1 MTETD
6 VLIIGSGPAACSA
19 ALYTTRAGLKTIML
33 GGKNF
38 GGQLVQTSEVE
49 NYAGFIDPINGFE
62 LMDKMHKQCQ
72 RLGAEI
78 LQKTAVSV
86 KKDGEKMLTE
96 LEGGGT
102 ISSYAVL
109 AATGATARWLNV
121 EGENKFKNHGLS
133 ACATCDG
140 FFYKGKTV
148 AIIGGGN
155 TAFEDAL
162 FLTNFCQKVYLI
174 HRRAGFRADEITIK
188 KAQSNPKIE
197 FVIPAVT
204 TKLLGDTKV
213 TGIELQNPETKEI
226 KTLEVQG
233 VFVAIGSTP
242 QTKFLTDSGVKLAE
256 SGHVIVDNKHRT
268 NIEGL
273 FAAGDCQDPVYR
285 QAIVAA
291 GSGAKAA
298 IEIINYI
305 RSYEY
310 GRK

>member
-38 GGQLVQTSEVE
+38 GGQLVQTNEVE
-49 NYAGFIDPINGFE
+49 NYAGFINPVGGFE
-62 LMDKMHKQCQ
+62 LMDKMHKQCK

-86 KKDGEKMLTE
+86 KKEGKKLLTV
-96 LEGGGT
+96 LEGGEE

-121 EGENKFKNHGLS
+121 EGENIFKNRGLS

-140 FFYKGKTV
+140 FFYRGKTV

-204 TKLLGDTKV
+204 TKLLGNDKGL
-213 TGIELQNPETKEI
+213 TGIELQNPQTQEI

-233 VFVAIGSTP
+233 VFVAIGSIP
-242 QTKFLTDSGVKLAE
+242 QTQFLAESGVKLAE
-256 SGHVIVDNKHRT
+256 SGHVIVDAKQRT

-273 FAAGDCQDPVYR
+273 FAAGDCQDPTYR
-285 QAIVAA
+285 QAIIAA

-298 IEIINYI
+298 IEIINFI
-305 RSYEY
+305 NQV
-310 GRK
+310 K

>member
-19 ALYTTRAGLKTIML
+19 ALYTTRAGFKTIML

-49 NYAGFIDPINGFE
+49 NYAGFIDPVNGFE
-62 LMDKMHKQCQ
+62 LMDKMHKQCK

-86 KKDGEKMLTE
+86 KKEGNKMLTE
-96 LEGGGT
+96 LEGGEV

-109 AATGATARWLNV
+109 AATGATARWLGV
-121 EGENKFKNHGLS
+121 DGENKFKNHGLS

-174 HRRAGFRADEITIK
+174 HRRAGFRADEVTIK

-204 TKLLGDTKV
+204 TKLLGDDKL

-233 VFVAIGSTP
+233 VFVAIGSIP
-242 QTKFLTDSGVKLAE
+242 QTKFLADSGVKLTE
-256 SGHVIVDNKHRT
+256 TGHIAVDNKHRT

-298 IEIINYI
+298 IEIVNYI
-305 RSYEY
+305 NQI
-310 GRK
+310 K

>member
-1 MTETD
+1 MTQTD

-19 ALYTTRAGLKTIML
+19 ALYTLRAGLKTIML

-38 GGQLVQTSEVE
+38 GGQLVQTNDIE
-49 NYAGFIDPINGFE
+49 NYAGFVEPVGGFE

-78 LQKTAVSV
+78 LKETAVSV
-86 KKDGEKMLTE
+86 KKEDKQLLTALESGEV
-96 LEGGGT
+96 

-121 EGENKFKNHGLS
+121 EGENQFKNHGLS

-140 FFYKGKTV
+140 FFYRGKTV

-174 HRRAGFRADEITIK
+174 HRRAGFRADEVTIN
-188 KAQSNPKIE
+188 KAKNNPKIE

-204 TKLLGDTKV
+204 TKLLGDKTL
-213 TGIELQNPETKEI
+213 TGIELQNPETKET

-233 VFVAIGSTP
+233 VFVAIGSIP
-242 QTKFLTDSGVKLAE
+242 QTKFLADSGVKLTE
-256 SGHVIVDNKHRT
+256 SSHVITDEKQRT

-285 QAIVAA
+285 QAIIAA

-305 RSYEY
+305 N
-310 GRK
+310 KIK

>member
-1 MTETD
+1 MTQTD

-19 ALYTTRAGLKTIML
+19 ALYTLRAGLKTIML

-38 GGQLVQTSEVE
+38 GGQLVQTNDIE
-49 NYAGFIDPINGFE
+49 NYAGFVEPVGGFE

-78 LQKTAVSV
+78 LKETAVSV
-86 KKDGEKMLTE
+86 KKEGKQLLTA
-96 LEGGGT
+96 LEGGEV

-121 EGENKFKNHGLS
+121 EGENQFKNHGLS

-140 FFYKGKTV
+140 FFYRGKTV

-174 HRRAGFRADEITIK
+174 HRRAGFRADEVTIN
-188 KAQSNPKIE
+188 KAKNNPKIE

-204 TKLLGDTKV
+204 TKLLGDKAL

-233 VFVAIGSTP
+233 VFVAIGSIP
-242 QTKFLTDSGVKLAE
+242 QTKFLADSGVKLAE
-256 SGHVIVDNKHRT
+256 TGHIIVDGKQRT

-285 QAIVAA
+285 QAIIAA

-305 RSYEY
+305 N
-310 GRK
+310 KIK

>member
-19 ALYTTRAGLKTIML
+19 ALYTTRAGFKTTLL

-49 NYAGFIDPINGFE
+49 NYAGFIDPVNGFE
-62 LMDKMHKQCQ
+62 LMDKMHKQCK

-86 KKDGEKMLTE
+86 KKEGKKMLTE
-96 LEGGGT
+96 LEGGEV
-102 ISSYAVL
+102 ISSYAIL
-109 AATGATARWLNV
+109 AATGATARWLGV

-140 FFYKGKTV
+140 FFFKGKTV

-162 FLTNFCQKVYLI
+162 FLANFCNKVYLI

-188 KAQSNPKIE
+188 QAKNNPKIE

-204 TKLLGDTKV
+204 TRLLGDDKV

-233 VFVAIGSTP
+233 VFVAIGSIP
-242 QTKFLTDSGVKLAE
+242 QTKFLQDSGVKLTE
-256 SGHVIVDNKHRT
+256 TGHVAVDSKHRT

-273 FAAGDCQDPVYR
+273 FAAGDCQDPIYR

-305 RSYEY
+305 NQV
-310 GRK
+310 K

>member
-1 MTETD
+1 MTQTD

-19 ALYTTRAGLKTIML
+19 ALYTLRAGLKTIML

-38 GGQLVQTSEVE
+38 GGQLVQTNDIE
-49 NYAGFIDPINGFE
+49 NYAGFVEPVGGFE

-78 LQKTAVSV
+78 LKETAVSV
-86 KKDGEKMLTE
+86 KKEGKQLLTA
-96 LEGGGT
+96 LEGGES

-121 EGENKFKNHGLS
+121 EGENQFKNHGLS

-140 FFYKGKTV
+140 FFYRGKTV

-174 HRRAGFRADEITIK
+174 HRRAGFRADEITIN
-188 KAQSNPKIE
+188 KAKNNPKIE

-204 TKLLGDTKV
+204 TKLLGDKTL

-233 VFVAIGSTP
+233 VFVAIGSIP
-242 QTKFLTDSGVKLAE
+242 QTKFLADSGVKLAE
-256 SGHVIVDNKHRT
+256 SGHVIVDEKQRT
-268 NIEGL
+268 NIDGL
-273 FAAGDCQDPVYR
+273 FAAGDCQDPIYR
-285 QAIVAA
+285 QAIIAA

-305 RSYEY
+305 N
-310 GRK
+310 KIK

>member
-1 MTETD
+1 MTQTD

-19 ALYTTRAGLKTIML
+19 ALYTLRAGLKTIML

-38 GGQLVQTSEVE
+38 GGQLVQTNDIE
-49 NYAGFIDPINGFE
+49 NYAGFVEPVGGFE

-78 LQKTAVSV
+78 LKETAISV
-86 KKDGEKMLTE
+86 KKEGKQLLTA
-96 LEGGGT
+96 LEGGEV

-121 EGENKFKNHGLS
+121 EGENQFKNHGLS

-174 HRRAGFRADEITIK
+174 HRRAGFRADEVTIN
-188 KAQSNPKIE
+188 KAKNNPKIE

-204 TKLLGDTKV
+204 TKLLGDKAL

-233 VFVAIGSTP
+233 VFVAIGSIP
-242 QTKFLTDSGVKLAE
+242 QTKFLADSGVKLAE
-256 SGHVIVDNKHRT
+256 SGHIITDEKQRT

-285 QAIVAA
+285 QAIIAA

-305 RSYEY
+305 N
-310 GRK
+310 KIK

>member
-1 MTETD
+1 
-6 VLIIGSGPAACSA
+6 
-19 ALYTTRAGLKTIML
+19 ML

-38 GGQLVQTSEVE
+38 GGQLVQTNEVE
-49 NYAGFIDPINGFE
+49 NYAGFIDPVGGFE

-86 KKDGEKMLTE
+86 KKEGKKLLTE
-96 LEGGGT
+96 LEGGEV
-102 ISSYAVL
+102 ISSFAVL

-140 FFYKGKTV
+140 FFYRGKTV

-162 FLTNFCQKVYLI
+162 FLTNFCKKVYLI

-197 FVIPAVT
+197 FVIPAIT
-204 TKLLGDTKV
+204 TKLLGDDKAL

-233 VFVAIGSTP
+233 VFVAIGSIP
-242 QTKFLTDSGVKLAE
+242 QTKFLADSSVKLAE
-256 SGHVIVDNKHRT
+256 SGHIIVDEKQRT

-273 FAAGDCQDPVYR
+273 FAAGDCQDPLYR
-285 QAIVAA
+285 QAIIAA
-291 GSGAKAA
+291 GSGAKTA

-305 RSYEY
+305 NQV
-310 GRK
+310 K

>member
-19 ALYTTRAGLKTIML
+19 ALYTTRAGFKTILL

-62 LMDKMHKQCQ
+62 LMDKMHKQCK

-86 KKDGEKMLTE
+86 KKDGKKMLTE
-96 LEGGGT
+96 LEGGEV

-109 AATGATARWLNV
+109 AATGATARWLGV

-140 FFYKGKTV
+140 FFFKGKTV

-174 HRRAGFRADEITIK
+174 HRRAGFRADEVTIK

-204 TKLLGDTKV
+204 TKLLGEDKV

-233 VFVAIGSTP
+233 VFVAIGSIP
-242 QTKFLTDSGVKLAE
+242 QTKFLQDSGVKLTE
-256 SGHVIVDNKHRT
+256 TGHVAVDSKHRT

-273 FAAGDCQDPVYR
+273 FAAGDCQDPIYR

-305 RSYEY
+305 NQI
-310 GRK
+310 K

>member
-1 MTETD
+1 MIETD

-19 ALYTTRAGLKTIML
+19 ALYTTRAGFKTIML

-49 NYAGFIDPINGFE
+49 NYAGFIDPVNGFE
-62 LMDKMHKQCQ
+62 LMDKMHKQCK

-78 LQKTAVSV
+78 LQKTATSV
-86 KKDGEKMLTE
+86 KKEGNKMLTE
-96 LEGGGT
+96 LEGGEVV
-102 ISSYAVL
+102 SSYADL
-109 AATGATARWLNV
+109 AATGATARWLGV

-197 FVIPAVT
+197 FLIPAVT
-204 TKLLGDTKV
+204 TKLLGDDKV

-233 VFVAIGSTP
+233 VFVAIGSIP
-242 QTKFLTDSGVKLAE
+242 QTKFLQDSGVKLTE
-256 SGHVIVDNKHRT
+256 TGHVEVDSKHRT

-273 FAAGDCQDPVYR
+273 FAAGDCQDAVYR

-305 RSYEY
+305 NQI
-310 GRK
+310 K

>member
-38 GGQLVQTSEVE
+38 GGQLVQTNEVE
-49 NYAGFIDPINGFE
+49 NYAGFINPVGGFE
-62 LMDKMHKQCQ
+62 LMDKMHKQCK

-78 LQKTAVSV
+78 LQKTAISV
-86 KKDGEKMLTE
+86 KKEGKKLLTV
-96 LEGGGT
+96 LEGGEE

-121 EGENKFKNHGLS
+121 EGENKFKNRGLS

-140 FFYKGKTV
+140 FFYRGKTV

-204 TKLLGDTKV
+204 TKLLGDNKGL
-213 TGIELQNPETKEI
+213 TGIELQNPQTQEM

-233 VFVAIGSTP
+233 VFVAIGSIP
-242 QTKFLTDSGVKLAE
+242 QTQFLAESGVKLAE
-256 SGHVIVDNKHRT
+256 SGHVIVDAKQRT

-273 FAAGDCQDPVYR
+273 FAAGDCQDPTYR
-285 QAIVAA
+285 QAIIAA

-298 IEIINYI
+298 IEIINFI
-305 RSYEY
+305 NQV
-310 GRK
+310 K

>member
-19 ALYTTRAGLKTIML
+19 ALYTTRAGLKTILL

-49 NYAGFIDPINGFE
+49 NYAGFVDPVNGFE
-62 LMDKMHKQCQ
+62 LIDKMHKQCK

-86 KKDGEKMLTE
+86 KKDGKKMLTE
-96 LEGGGT
+96 LEGGEV

-109 AATGATARWLNV
+109 AATGATARWLGV

-140 FFYKGKTV
+140 FFFKGKTV

-162 FLTNFCQKVYLI
+162 FLTNFCNKVYLI

-204 TKLLGDTKV
+204 TKLLGDDKV

-233 VFVAIGSTP
+233 VFVAIGSIP
-242 QTKFLTDSGVKLAE
+242 QTKFLQDSGVKLTE
-256 SGHVIVDNKHRT
+256 TGHVAVDNKHRT

-273 FAAGDCQDPVYR
+273 FAAGDCQDPIYR

-305 RSYEY
+305 NQI
-310 GRK
+310 K

>member
-19 ALYTTRAGLKTIML
+19 ALYTIRAGFKTIML

-62 LMDKMHKQCQ
+62 LMDKMHKQCK

-78 LQKTAVSV
+78 LQKTATSV
-86 KKDGEKMLTE
+86 KKEGNKMLTE
-96 LEGGGT
+96 LEGGEVV
-102 ISSYAVL
+102 SSYAVL
-109 AATGATARWLNV
+109 AATGATARWLGV

-188 KAQSNPKIE
+188 KAQNNPKIE

-204 TKLLGDTKV
+204 TKLLGDDKV

-233 VFVAIGSTP
+233 VFVAIGSIP
-242 QTKFLTDSGVKLAE
+242 QTKFLQDSGVKLTE
-256 SGHVIVDNKHRT
+256 TGHVAVDSKHRT

-273 FAAGDCQDPVYR
+273 FAAGDCQDAVYR

-305 RSYEY
+305 NQI
-310 GRK
+310 K

>member
-19 ALYTTRAGLKTIML
+19 ALYTTRAGFKTILL

-49 NYAGFIDPINGFE
+49 NYAGFVDPVNGFE
-62 LMDKMHKQCQ
+62 LMDKMHKQCK

-86 KKDGEKMLTE
+86 KKEGKKMFTE
-96 LEGGGT
+96 LEGGEV

-109 AATGATARWLNV
+109 AATGATARWLGV

-162 FLTNFCQKVYLI
+162 FLTNFCNKVYLI

-188 KAQSNPKIE
+188 QAKNNPKIE

-204 TKLLGDTKV
+204 TRLLGDDKV

-233 VFVAIGSTP
+233 VFVAIGSIP
-242 QTKFLTDSGVKLAE
+242 QTKFLQDSGVKLAE
-256 SGHVIVDNKHRT
+256 TGHIIVDSKHRT

-273 FAAGDCQDPVYR
+273 FAAGDCQDPIYR

-298 IEIINYI
+298 IEIISYI
-305 RSYEY
+305 NQI
-310 GRK
+310 K

>member
-38 GGQLVQTSEVE
+38 GGQLVQTNEVE
-49 NYAGFIDPINGFE
+49 NYAGFIDPVGGFE
-62 LMDKMHKQCQ
+62 LMDKMHKQCK

-86 KKDGEKMLTE
+86 KKEGKKLLTV
-96 LEGGGT
+96 LEGGEE

-121 EGENKFKNHGLS
+121 EGENIFKNRGLS

-140 FFYKGKTV
+140 FFYRGKTV

-204 TKLLGDTKV
+204 TKLLGNDKGL
-213 TGIELQNPETKEI
+213 TGIELQNPQTQEI

-233 VFVAIGSTP
+233 VFVAIGSIP
-242 QTKFLTDSGVKLAE
+242 QTQFLAESGVKLAE
-256 SGHVIVDNKHRT
+256 SGHVIVDAKQRT

-273 FAAGDCQDPVYR
+273 FAAGDCQDPTYR
-285 QAIVAA
+285 QAIIAA

-298 IEIINYI
+298 IEIINFI
-305 RSYEY
+305 NQV
-310 GRK
+310 K

>member
-19 ALYTTRAGLKTIML
+19 ALYTTRAGLKTILL

-49 NYAGFIDPINGFE
+49 NYAGFIDPVNGFE
-62 LMDKMHKQCQ
+62 LMDKMHKQCK

-86 KKDGEKMLTE
+86 KKEDTKMLTE
-96 LEGGGT
+96 LEGGEV

-109 AATGATARWLNV
+109 AATGATARWLGV

-140 FFYKGKTV
+140 FFFKGKTV

-188 KAQSNPKIE
+188 KAKNNPKIE

-204 TKLLGDTKV
+204 TKLLGDDKV

-233 VFVAIGSTP
+233 VFVAIGSIP
-242 QTKFLTDSGVKLAE
+242 QTKFLQDSGVKLTE
-256 SGHVIVDNKHRT
+256 TGHVAVDNKHRT

-273 FAAGDCQDPVYR
+273 FAAGDCQDPIYR

-305 RSYEY
+305 NQV
-310 GRK
+310 K

>member
-1 MTETD
+1 MKETD

-38 GGQLVQTSEVE
+38 GGQLVQTNDIE
-49 NYAGFIDPINGFE
+49 NYAGFIEPVGGFE
-62 LMDKMHKQCQ
+62 LMDKMHKQCA
-72 RLGAEI
+72 RLGAEM
-78 LQKTAVSV
+78 LKETAVSV
-86 KKDGEKMLTE
+86 KREGNKLLTA
-96 LEGGGT
+96 LEGGEVV
-102 ISSYAVL
+102 SSYAVL

-121 EGENKFKNHGLS
+121 EGENQFKNHGLS

-140 FFYKGKTV
+140 FFYRGKTV

-174 HRRAGFRADEITIK
+174 HRRAGFRADEVTVN
-188 KAQSNPKIE
+188 KAKNNPKIE
-197 FVIPAVT
+197 FIIPAVT
-204 TKLLGDTKV
+204 TKLLGDKTL
-213 TGIELQNPETKEI
+213 TGIELQNPETKET

-233 VFVAIGSTP
+233 VFVAIGSIP
-242 QTKFLTDSGVKLAE
+242 QTKFLADSGVKLAE
-256 SGHVIVDNKHRT
+256 SGHVIVDAKHRT

-298 IEIINYI
+298 IEIINYVNQI
-305 RSYEY
+305 
-310 GRK
+310 K

>member
-1 MTETD
+1 MMETD

-38 GGQLVQTSEVE
+38 GGQLVQTNEVE
-49 NYAGFIDPINGFE
+49 NYAGFIDPIGGFE

-86 KKDGEKMLTE
+86 KKEGKKLLTE
-96 LEGGGT
+96 LEGGEI

-109 AATGATARWLNV
+109 ASTGATARWLNV

-140 FFYKGKTV
+140 FFYRGKTV

-162 FLTNFCQKVYLI
+162 FLTNFCKKVYLI

-204 TKLLGDTKV
+204 TKLLGDDKAL

-233 VFVAIGSTP
+233 VFVAIGSIP
-242 QTKFLTDSGVKLAE
+242 QTKFLADSGVKLTE
-256 SGHVIVDNKHRT
+256 SGHVITDEKQRT

-285 QAIVAA
+285 QAIIAA

-305 RSYEY
+305 NQI
-310 GRK
+310 K

>member
-1 MTETD
+1 MMETD

-38 GGQLVQTSEVE
+38 GGQLVQTNEVE
-49 NYAGFIDPINGFE
+49 NYAGFIEPVGGFE

-86 KKDGEKMLTE
+86 KKEGKKLLTE
-96 LEGGGT
+96 LEGGEV
-102 ISSYAVL
+102 ISSFAVL

-140 FFYKGKTV
+140 FFYRGKTV

-162 FLTNFCQKVYLI
+162 FLTNFCKKVYLI

-197 FVIPAVT
+197 FVIPAIT
-204 TKLLGDTKV
+204 TKLLGDDKAL

-233 VFVAIGSTP
+233 VFVAIGSIP
-242 QTKFLTDSGVKLAE
+242 QTKFLADSGVKLAE
-256 SGHVIVDNKHRT
+256 SGHIIVDEKQRT

-273 FAAGDCQDPVYR
+273 FAAGDCQDPLYR
-285 QAIVAA
+285 QAIIAA

-305 RSYEY
+305 NQV
-310 GRK
+310 K

>member
-19 ALYTTRAGLKTIML
+19 ALYTTRAGFKTILL

-38 GGQLVQTSEVE
+38 GGQLVQTNEVE
-49 NYAGFIDPINGFE
+49 NYAGFIDPINGFD
-62 LMDKMHKQCQ
+62 LMNKMHKQCQ

-86 KKDGEKMLTE
+86 RKEGKKMLTE
-96 LEGGGT
+96 LEGGEV

-109 AATGATARWLNV
+109 AATGATARWLGV

-188 KAQSNPKIE
+188 QAKNNPKIE
-197 FVIPAVT
+197 FVIPAIT
-204 TKLLGDTKV
+204 TKLLGGDKV

-233 VFVAIGSTP
+233 VFVAIGSIP
-242 QTKFLTDSGVKLAE
+242 QTKFLQDSGVKLAE
-256 SGHVIVDNKHRT
+256 TGHVIVDNKHRT
-268 NIEGL
+268 NIDGL
-273 FAAGDCQDPVYR
+273 FAAGDCQDPIYR

-305 RSYEY
+305 NQI
-310 GRK
+310 K

>member
-1 MTETD
+1 MMETD

-38 GGQLVQTSEVE
+38 GGQLVQTNEVE
-49 NYAGFIDPINGFE
+49 NYAGFIEPVGGFE

-86 KKDGEKMLTE
+86 KKEGKKLLTE
-96 LEGGGT
+96 LEGGEV
-102 ISSYAVL
+102 ISSFAVL

-140 FFYKGKTV
+140 FFYRGKTV

-162 FLTNFCQKVYLI
+162 FLTNFCKKVYLI

-197 FVIPAVT
+197 FVIPAIT
-204 TKLLGDTKV
+204 TKLLGDDKAL
-213 TGIELQNPETKEI
+213 TGIELQNPETKKI

-233 VFVAIGSTP
+233 VFVAIGSIP
-242 QTKFLTDSGVKLAE
+242 QTKFLADSGVKLAE
-256 SGHVIVDNKHRT
+256 SGHIIVDEKQRT

-273 FAAGDCQDPVYR
+273 FAAGDCQDPLYR
-285 QAIVAA
+285 QAIIAA

-305 RSYEY
+305 NQV
-310 GRK
+310 K

>member
-19 ALYTTRAGLKTIML
+19 ALYTTRAGFKTILL

-62 LMDKMHKQCQ
+62 LMDKMHKQCK

-86 KKDGEKMLTE
+86 KKDGKKMLTE
-96 LEGGGT
+96 LEGGEV

-109 AATGATARWLNV
+109 AATGATARWLGV

-140 FFYKGKTV
+140 FFYRGKTV

-188 KAQSNPKIE
+188 KAKSNPKIE
-197 FVIPAVT
+197 FVIPAIT
-204 TKLLGDTKV
+204 TKLLGNEKLE
-213 TGIELQNPETKEI
+213 GIELQNPETKEI
-226 KTLEVQG
+226 KTLELQG
-233 VFVAIGSTP
+233 VFVAIGSIP
-242 QTKFLTDSGVKLAE
+242 QTKFLADSGVKLAE
-256 SGHVIVDNKHRT
+256 SGHVIVDTKHRT

-273 FAAGDCQDPVYR
+273 FAAGDCQDPIYR

-305 RSYEY
+305 NQI
-310 GRK
+310 K

>member
-38 GGQLVQTSEVE
+38 GGQLVQTNEVE
-49 NYAGFIDPINGFE
+49 NYAGFIDPIGGFE

-86 KKDGEKMLTE
+86 KKEGKKLLTE
-96 LEGGGT
+96 LEGGEI

-109 AATGATARWLNV
+109 ASTGATARWLNV

-140 FFYKGKTV
+140 FFYRGKTV

-162 FLTNFCQKVYLI
+162 FLTNFCKKVYLI

-204 TKLLGDTKV
+204 TKLLGDDKALS
-213 TGIELQNPETKEI
+213 GIELQNPETKEI

-233 VFVAIGSTP
+233 VFVAIGSIP
-242 QTKFLTDSGVKLAE
+242 QTKFLADSGVKLTE
-256 SGHVIVDNKHRT
+256 SGHVITDEKQRT

-285 QAIVAA
+285 QAIIAA

-305 RSYEY
+305 NQIM
-310 GRK
+310 

>member
-1 MTETD
+1 MMETD
-6 VLIIGSGPAACSA
+6 VVIIGSGPAACSA
-19 ALYTTRAGLKTIML
+19 ALYTTRAGLKTILL

-38 GGQLVQTSEVE
+38 GGQLVQTNEIE
-49 NYAGFIDPINGFE
+49 NYAGFIDPVGGFE

-78 LQKTAVSV
+78 LKQTAISV
-86 KKDGEKMLTE
+86 KKDGNKILTN
-96 LEGGGT
+96 LEGGEI
-102 ISSYAVL
+102 ISSYATL

-140 FFYKGKTV
+140 FFYRGKTV

-162 FLTNFCQKVYLI
+162 FLTNFCKKVFLI

-188 KAQSNPKIE
+188 KAQNNPKIE
-197 FVIPAVT
+197 FIIPAVT
-204 TKLLGDTKV
+204 TKLLGDDKTL

-233 VFVAIGSTP
+233 VFVAIGSIP
-242 QTKFLTDSGVKLAE
+242 QTKFLAESGVKLTE
-256 SGHVIVDNKHRT
+256 SGHIITNEKQQT

-273 FAAGDCQDPVYR
+273 FAAGDCQDPIYR
-285 QAIVAA
+285 QAIIAA

-298 IEIINYI
+298 IEIVSYVNRI
-305 RSYEY
+305 R
-310 GRK
+310 

>member
-1 MTETD
+1 MMETD

-38 GGQLVQTSEVE
+38 GGQLVQTNEVE
-49 NYAGFIDPINGFE
+49 NYAGFIDPVGGFE

-86 KKDGEKMLTE
+86 KKEGKKLLTE
-96 LEGGGT
+96 LEGGEV
-102 ISSYAVL
+102 ISSFAVL

-140 FFYKGKTV
+140 FFYRGKTV

-162 FLTNFCQKVYLI
+162 FLTNFCKKVYLI

-197 FVIPAVT
+197 FVIPAIT
-204 TKLLGDTKV
+204 TKLLGDDKAL

-233 VFVAIGSTP
+233 VFVAIGSIP
-242 QTKFLTDSGVKLAE
+242 QTKFLADSSVKLAE
-256 SGHVIVDNKHRT
+256 SGHIIVDEKQRT

-273 FAAGDCQDPVYR
+273 FAAGDCQDPLYR
-285 QAIVAA
+285 QAIIAA
-291 GSGAKAA
+291 GSGAKTA

-305 RSYEY
+305 NQV
-310 GRK
+310 K

>member
-38 GGQLVQTSEVE
+38 GGQLVQTNEVE
-49 NYAGFIDPINGFE
+49 NYAGFIDPVGGFE

-86 KKDGEKMLTE
+86 KKEGKKLLTE
-96 LEGGGT
+96 LEGGEV
-102 ISSYAVL
+102 ISSFAVL

-140 FFYKGKTV
+140 FFYRGKTV

-162 FLTNFCQKVYLI
+162 FLTNFCKKVYLI

-204 TKLLGDTKV
+204 TKLLGDDKAL

-233 VFVAIGSTP
+233 VFVAIGSIP
-242 QTKFLTDSGVKLAE
+242 QTKFLADSGVKLAE
-256 SGHVIVDNKHRT
+256 SGHIIVDAKQRT
-268 NIEGL
+268 NIEGI
-273 FAAGDCQDPVYR
+273 FAAGDCQDPIYR
-285 QAIVAA
+285 QAIIAA
-291 GSGAKAA
+291 GSGAKTA

-305 RSYEY
+305 NQT
-310 GRK
+310 K

>member
-19 ALYTTRAGLKTIML
+19 ALYTTRAGFKTIML

-49 NYAGFIDPINGFE
+49 NYAGFVDPVNGFE
-62 LMDKMHKQCQ
+62 LMDKMHKQCK

-86 KKDGEKMLTE
+86 KKEGSKLLTE
-96 LEGGGT
+96 LEGGEV

-109 AATGATARWLNV
+109 AATGATARWLGV

-204 TKLLGDTKV
+204 TKLLGDEKL

-233 VFVAIGSTP
+233 VFVAIGSIP
-242 QTKFLTDSGVKLAE
+242 QTKFLQESGVKLAE

-273 FAAGDCQDPVYR
+273 FAAGDCQDPIYR

-305 RSYEY
+305 NQI
-310 GRK
+310 K

>member
-1 MTETD
+1 MTQTD

-38 GGQLVQTSEVE
+38 GGQLVQTNDIE
-49 NYAGFIDPINGFE
+49 NYAGFIEPIGGFE

-78 LQKTAVSV
+78 LKQTAVSV
-86 KKDGEKMLTE
+86 KKDGKMLLTA
-96 LEGGGT
+96 LEGGEV

-140 FFYKGKTV
+140 FFYRGKTV

-188 KAQSNPKIE
+188 KAKSNPKIE
-197 FVIPAVT
+197 FVIPAIT
-204 TKLLGDTKV
+204 TKLLGNEKLE
-213 TGIELQNPETKEI
+213 GIELQNPETKEI
-226 KTLEVQG
+226 KTLELQG
-233 VFVAIGSTP
+233 VFVAIGSIP
-242 QTKFLTDSGVKLAE
+242 QTKFLADSGVKLAE
-256 SGHVIVDNKHRT
+256 SGHVIVDTKHRT

-273 FAAGDCQDPVYR
+273 FAAGDCQDPIYR

-305 RSYEY
+305 NQI
-310 GRK
+310 K

>member
-19 ALYTTRAGLKTIML
+19 ALYTTRAGLKTILL

-62 LMDKMHKQCQ
+62 LMDKMHKQCK

-86 KKDGEKMLTE
+86 KKDGKKMFTE
-96 LEGGGT
+96 LEGGEV

-109 AATGATARWLNV
+109 AATGATARWLGV

-140 FFYKGKTV
+140 FFFKGKTV

-188 KAQSNPKIE
+188 QAKNNPKIE

-204 TKLLGDTKV
+204 TKLLGEDKV

-233 VFVAIGSTP
+233 VFVAIGSIP
-242 QTKFLTDSGVKLAE
+242 QTKFLQDSGVKLTE
-256 SGHVIVDNKHRT
+256 TGHVAVDSKHRT

-273 FAAGDCQDPVYR
+273 FAAGDCQDPIYR

-305 RSYEY
+305 NQI
-310 GRK
+310 K

>member
-33 GGKNF
+33 GGRNF
-38 GGQLVQTSEVE
+38 GGQLIQTNEVE

-78 LQKTAVSV
+78 LQKTAVSI
-86 KKDGEKMLTE
+86 KKESNKMLTE
-96 LEGGGT
+96 IEGGEV

-109 AATGATARWLNV
+109 AATGATARWLGV
-121 EGENKFKNHGLS
+121 EEENKFKNHGLS

-188 KAQSNPKIE
+188 KAKSNPKIE
-197 FVIPAVT
+197 FVIPAIT
-204 TKLLGDTKV
+204 TKLLGNDKI

-233 VFVAIGSTP
+233 VFVAIGSIP
-242 QTKFLTDSGVKLAE
+242 QTKFLADSGVKLAE
-256 SGHVIVDNKHRT
+256 SGHVIVDTKHRT

-273 FAAGDCQDPVYR
+273 FAAGDCQDPIYR

-305 RSYEY
+305 NQI
-310 GRK
+310 K

>member
-38 GGQLVQTSEVE
+38 GGQLVQTNDIE
-49 NYAGFIDPINGFE
+49 NYAGFIDPIGGFE

-78 LQKTAVSV
+78 LKATAVKI
-86 KKDGEKMLTE
+86 KKEDKKLLTE
-96 LEGGGT
+96 LEGGEV

-121 EGENKFKNHGLS
+121 EGENQFKNHGLS

-204 TKLLGDTKV
+204 TKLLGDKTL

-233 VFVAIGSTP
+233 VFVAIGSIP
-242 QTKFLTDSGVKLAE
+242 QTKFLQDSGVKLAE
-256 SGHVIVDNKHRT
+256 SGHIIVDNKHRT

-273 FAAGDCQDPVYR
+273 FAAGDCQDPIYR

-298 IEIINYI
+298 IEIV
-305 RSYEY
+305 SYVNQI
-310 GRK
+310 K

>member
-19 ALYTTRAGLKTIML
+19 ALYTTRAGFKTIML

-62 LMDKMHKQCQ
+62 LMDKMHKQCK

-86 KKDGEKMLTE
+86 KKDGKKMFTE
-96 LEGGGT
+96 LEGGEV

-109 AATGATARWLNV
+109 AATGATARWLGV

-140 FFYKGKTV
+140 FFFKGKTV

-188 KAQSNPKIE
+188 QAKNNPKIE

-204 TKLLGDTKV
+204 TKLLGEDKL
-213 TGIELQNPETKEI
+213 TGIELQNPETKEV

-233 VFVAIGSTP
+233 VFVAIGSIP
-242 QTKFLTDSGVKLAE
+242 QTKFLADSGVKLAE

-305 RSYEY
+305 NQI
-310 GRK
+310 K

>member
-19 ALYTTRAGLKTIML
+19 ALYTTRAGFKTTLL

-62 LMDKMHKQCQ
+62 LMDKMHKQCK

-78 LQKTAVSV
+78 LQKTAVAG
-86 KKDGEKMLTE
+86 KKKGSKMLTE
-96 LEGGGT
+96 LEGGEI

-197 FVIPAVT
+197 FVIPAIT
-204 TKLLGDTKV
+204 TKLLGDDKV

-233 VFVAIGSTP
+233 VFVAIGSIP
-242 QTKFLTDSGVKLAE
+242 QTKFLADSGVKLAE
-256 SGHVIVDNKHRT
+256 SGHIIVDSKHRT

-305 RSYEY
+305 NQI
-310 GRK
+310 K

>member
-1 MTETD
+1 
-6 VLIIGSGPAACSA
+6 
-19 ALYTTRAGLKTIML
+19 
-33 GGKNF
+33 
-38 GGQLVQTSEVE
+38 
-49 NYAGFIDPINGFE
+49 
-62 LMDKMHKQCQ
+62 MDKMHKQCQ

-78 LQKTAVSV
+78 LKETAVSV
-86 KKDGEKMLTE
+86 KREGKQLLTA
-96 LEGGGT
+96 LEGGEV

-121 EGENKFKNHGLS
+121 EGENQFKNHGLS

-140 FFYKGKTV
+140 FFYRGKTV

-174 HRRAGFRADEITIK
+174 HRRAGFRADEVTVN
-188 KAQSNPKIE
+188 KAKNNPKIE

-204 TKLLGDTKV
+204 TKLLGDKTL

-233 VFVAIGSTP
+233 VFVAIGSIP
-242 QTKFLTDSGVKLAE
+242 QTKFLADSGVKLAE
-256 SGHVIVDNKHRT
+256 SGHITVDAKHRT

-298 IEIINYI
+298 IEIINFVNQI
-305 RSYEY
+305 
-310 GRK
+310 K

>member
-1 MTETD
+1 MMETD

-38 GGQLVQTSEVE
+38 GGQLVQTNEVE
-49 NYAGFIDPINGFE
+49 NYAGFIDPVGGFE

-86 KKDGEKMLTE
+86 KKEGKKLLTE
-96 LEGGGT
+96 LEGGEV
-102 ISSYAVL
+102 ISSFAVL

-140 FFYKGKTV
+140 FFYRGKTV

-162 FLTNFCQKVYLI
+162 FLTNFCKKVYLI

-197 FVIPAVT
+197 FVIPAIT
-204 TKLLGDTKV
+204 TKLLGDDKAL

-233 VFVAIGSTP
+233 VFVAIGSIP
-242 QTKFLTDSGVKLAE
+242 QTKFLADSGVKLAE
-256 SGHVIVDNKHRT
+256 SGHIIVDEKQRT

-273 FAAGDCQDPVYR
+273 FAAGDCQDPLYR
-285 QAIVAA
+285 QAIIAA
-291 GSGAKAA
+291 GSGAKTA

-305 RSYEY
+305 NQV
-310 GRK
+310 K

>member
-38 GGQLVQTSEVE
+38 GGQLVQTNEVE
-49 NYAGFIDPINGFE
+49 NYAGFIDPVGGFE

-86 KKDGEKMLTE
+86 KKEGKKLLTA
-96 LEGGGT
+96 LEGGEE

-140 FFYKGKTV
+140 FFYRGKTV

-162 FLTNFCQKVYLI
+162 FLTNFCKKVYLI

-188 KAQSNPKIE
+188 KAQNNPKIE

-204 TKLLGDTKV
+204 TKLLGDDKAL

-233 VFVAIGSTP
+233 VFVAIGSIP
-242 QTKFLTDSGVKLAE
+242 QTKFLADSGVNLTAT
-256 SGHVIVDNKHRT
+256 GHVIVNEKQKT
-268 NIEGL
+268 NIDGL
-273 FAAGDCQDPVYR
+273 FAAGDCQDPIYR
-285 QAIVAA
+285 QAIIAA

-298 IEIINYI
+298 IEIINYVNQV
-305 RSYEY
+305 R
-310 GRK
+310 